1 MTDQTIEI
9 DLSLLKYF
17 RSRLRKWG
25 KESFSNYPWRKTENK
40 FHGLIAEIML
50 QRTNADQVVPVYEAF
65 TKKYAM
71 PEDLSKMGEKA
82 ICDIFNPLG
91 LHWRG
96 HQFFELIREL
106 NKAGGVVPEQYDSL
120 VSLPGIGPYAASAFL
135 SFHCNQNATI
145 IDSNVVRL
153 YGRFFGFHTH
163 PETRREKS
171 FVSFSV
177 NVTPRCKNSE
187 FNYSLL
193 DFTRAICKPKPDC
206 INCPLV
212 RKCYHANN

>member
-1 MTDQTIEI
+1 MVI
-9 DLSLLKYF
+9 DPSLFKCF

-25 KESFSNYPWRKTENK
+25 RENFTNYPWRKTENK
-40 FHGLIAEIML
+40 FHGLVAEIML
-50 QRTNADQVVPVYEAF
+50 QRTNADQVVPVYKEF
-65 TKKYAM
+65 ENKYDN
-71 PEDLSKMGEKA
+71 PEDLAGIRKKS
-82 ICDIFNPLG
+82 ICKIFKPLG

-106 NKAGGVVPEQYDSL
+106 NKSGGMIPEQYDNL
-120 VSLPGIGPYAASAFL
+120 VSLLGIGPYVASAFL
-135 SFHCNQNATI
+135 SFHCHHNATI
-145 IDSNVVRL
+145 VDSNIVRL

-171 FVSFSV
+171 FVLFCG
-177 NVTPRCKNSE
+177 NVTPQFKCSE

-193 DFTRAICKPKPDC
+193 DFTRAICKPKPSC

-212 RKCYHANN
+212 RKCYQANN